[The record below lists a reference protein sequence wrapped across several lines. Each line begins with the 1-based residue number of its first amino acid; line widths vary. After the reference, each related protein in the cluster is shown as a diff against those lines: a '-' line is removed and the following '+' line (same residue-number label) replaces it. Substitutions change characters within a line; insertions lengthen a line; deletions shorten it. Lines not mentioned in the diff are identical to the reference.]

1 MPGVPPRY
9 YFQMGS
15 IAGGACSAAAG
26 MLSAVVRPE
35 QRSGGGELSGVFVFL
50 GVVLV
55 QVHIKLVFRLCKLLM
70 AFALTTSQWER
81 KM

>member
-1 MPGVPPRY
+1 MEEVSSLGY
-9 YFQMGS
+9 
-15 IAGGACSAAAG
+15 
-26 MLSAVVRPE
+26 
-35 QRSGGGELSGVFVFL
+35 VFL

-55 QVHIKLVFRLCKLLM
+55 QVHIKLVFRLSKLLM